1 MDAIQATA
9 LRVRLRDIEKI
20 TEARRENAERYRRLF
35 AEAKL
40 TDWLRLPTEVS
51 DRHAYHQFVMR
62 IDKQQRDPLLQH
74 LRAQGIGSAVYYPI
88 PFHLQP
94 CFANLGGKAGDF
106 PVAENAAATSL
117 ALPIFQGLTEA
128 EQIDV
133 VGAIAQFAHRR

>member
-20 TEARRENAERYRRLF
+20 TTLRRENAERYRRLF

-40 TDWLRLPTEVS
+40 TDWLRLPTEVA
-51 DRHAYHQFVMR
+51 DRHAYHQFVLR
-62 IDKQQRDPLLQH
+62 IERQHRDALLQH
-74 LRAQGIGSAVYYPI
+74 LRGQGIGSAVYYPI

-94 CFANLGGKAGDF
+94 CFADLGGKPGDF

>member
-1 MDAIQATA
+1 
-9 LRVRLRDIEKI
+9 
-20 TEARRENAERYRRLF
+20 
-35 AEAKL
+35 
-40 TDWLRLPTEVS
+40 
-51 DRHAYHQFVMR
+51 MR
-62 IDKQQRDPLLQH
+62 FDKQQRDPLLQH

>member
-1 MDAIQATA
+1 M
-9 LRVRLRDIEKI
+9 
-20 TEARRENAERYRRLF
+20 RYRALF
-35 AEAKL
+35 AAAA
-40 TDWLRLPTEVS
+40 LP
-51 DRHAYHQFVMR
+51 DAFALPADDGPDGRFYHVYNQFVVR
-62 IDKQQRDPLLQH
+62 APRRDELAAYLDKRS
-74 LRAQGIGSAVYYPI
+74 IGSAVYYPI